1 VGEEDEGYG
10 LTALHHPA
18 GTIWLAG
25 PAGPRGGTVRI
36 VVQATDVTL
45 ATGTP
50 GPTSVR
56 STLRGQVAEIE
67 TDGAL
72 AAVAILLKGG
82 GTLTALA
89 TRRAVDDLEIRRGSE
104 VLALIK
110 TVALDEGMVQP
121 D

>member
-1 VGEEDEGYG
+1 
-10 LTALHHPA
+10 
-18 GTIWLAG
+18 
-25 PAGPRGGTVRI
+25 VRI

-45 ATGTP
+45 AAAAP
-50 GPTSVR
+50 GKTSVQ
-56 STLRGQVAEIE
+56 SALSGTVSGIK

-72 AAVAILLKGG
+72 AAVEIALRGG
-82 GTLTALA
+82 GTLVALA
-89 TRRAVDDLEIRRGSE
+89 TRRAIDDLELKPGGG